1 MRLSL
6 CGSGC
11 GDLLRY
17 CIGVQV
23 HAADVR
29 RGHVKVKV
37 SGVHAHNERT
47 RSAEHVGQCQR
58 AEWDVGARPVE
69 GKDHLAKRE
78 RIQEI

>member
-1 MRLSL
+1 MADVL
-6 CGSGC
+6 G
-11 GDLLRY
+11 Y

-29 RGHVKVKV
+29 RGHVKVEV
-37 SGVHAHNERT
+37 SGVHAHNERA

-69 GKDHLAKRE
+69 GKDHLAKQE
-78 RIQEI
+78 RTEEI